1 MMERAS
7 TIWPSF
13 LTLTSAS
20 KVAASLTNFAEARAC
35 SPRLLTISTVRLVS
49 LSYFSP
55 ART

>member
-7 TIWPSF
+7 TVCPSF
-13 LTLTSAS
+13 ETLTSAS
-20 KVAASLTNFAEARAC
+20 KAAASLTNFAEARAC
-35 SPRLLTISTVRLVS
+35 SPRLLTISTVRQAS